1 MEPPPLARVARW
13 VNTTGNG
20 TEWTPPIRRSIN
32 FGETMIEIF
41 TFSKQNGLRRITD
54 AESLPGLL
62 KDETES
68 VWVDLEAPTEEET
81 QILSSVFNFHPLAI
95 EDCIGESHLP
105 KLDDFG
111 DYLFLVLH
119 GARRGDVP
127 GSFKTVELNFFLGKR
142 YLVSYHQ
149 PLSRSVNRTK
159 ERCLKNSLAMS
170 RGMDFL
176 LYEILDGTVDNYFP
190 ILDDFDELINELEHE
205 AVRNPGKDILNRIL
219 SLKRDGMYLRRV
231 TSPQRE
237 ILNRLSRDP
246 FAVISKRTAI
256 YFRDVYDHLVRI
268 SDLADSYK
276 DLTTGLLEAYLSVV
290 SNRLNEIMKVLTV
303 FTAIMMP
310 LTVITGIYGMN
321 FKYIPELDWAYGY
334 HAVIGVMAAIVIVML
349 GIFRWK
355 KWI

>member
-1 MEPPPLARVARW
+1 
-13 VNTTGNG
+13 
-20 TEWTPPIRRSIN
+20 
-32 FGETMIEIF
+32 MIEIF
-41 TFSKQNGLRRITD
+41 SYSKQNGLRRITD
-54 AESLPGLL
+54 TGSLPSLL

-95 EDCIGESHLP
+95 EDCVGESHLP

-119 GARRGDVP
+119 GARSGEAQ
-127 GSFKTVELNFFLGKR
+127 GTFKTVELNFFLGKR
-142 YLVSYHQ
+142 YLVTYHQ
-149 PLSRSVNRTK
+149 PLSRSINRTK
-159 ERCLKNSLAMS
+159 ERCLKNSLTIS

-190 ILDDFDELINELEHE
+190 ILDDFDEVLDELERE
-205 AVRNPGKDILNRIL
+205 VTASPTKETLNRIFT
-219 SLKRDGMYLRRV
+219 LKRDGMALRRV

-246 FAVISKRTAI
+246 FTVVNKRTAI

-268 SDLADSYK
+268 NDLAESYK
-276 DLTTGLLEAYLSVV
+276 DLSTGLLEAYISMV
-290 SNRLNEIMKVLTV
+290 SNRLNEVVKILTALTV
-303 FTAIMMP
+303 VFMP

-321 FKYIPELDWAYGY
+321 FKNMPELDWKYGY
-334 HAVIGVMAAIVIVML
+334 YTTIGVMVAIVVVML
-349 GIFRWK
+349 GFFRWK